1 MVNKIMSSVEDLKR
15 LRDNI
20 QGMDNIHQLHVLKIL
35 KDNQTEYTENCNGI
49 FINMSL
55 LDSVTLSQINNF
67 IKYVDLQQKQL
78 DSIEDIKAK
87 YQKEFYKDNKET
99 SVL

>member
-1 MVNKIMSSVEDLKR
+1 MVNKTMSSVEELKR

-35 KDNQTEYTENCNGI
+35 KDNHTEYTENCNGI

-55 LDSVTLSQINNF
+55 LDSVTLSQIHNF